1 MHSTHDSSTPSPR
14 IDAPF
19 LCNATE
25 RARQRNATAALL
37 VATFFWGCGFT
48 WAKSGGEAVNRL
60 LELPN
65 GSAIG
70 PIWLLAIRFALAGAL
85 WMAIFPASRRGWTP
99 GGAARAAAA
108 GFLLSL
114 GLVTQHLGLDRAS
127 EAVTAFLTSLTILF
141 VPLLMTIFLRRPPP
155 GILWAG
161 VALAT
166 VGVWMMTG
174 ASPGGFG
181 LGEALGLGC
190 AVLFSLH
197 IIAVNLV
204 VARDVAVRVA
214 PGQFLTVGVVC
225 AITCLFVERGPEAL
239 MPVRSIDLA
248 LHPDVRLNLLLMIVL
263 VTICAFGLQTH
274 FQPRID
280 PTRAALLYLVEPI
293 FAAAYAWV
301 MAGRGLATIALL
313 GAGLILLA
321 NVLVEIIQSRRKPA
335 LDAGSGPAIV
345 D

>member
-1 MHSTHDSSTPSPR
+1 MESMTATMPIESTAQGSRERT
-14 IDAPF
+14 
-19 LCNATE
+19 ATI
-25 RARQRNATAALL
+25 ALL
-37 VATFFWGCGFT
+37 VATLFWGSGFT

-65 GSAIG
+65 GSAAG
-70 PIWLLAIRFALAGAL
+70 PVWLLAFRFVLAGAL
-85 WMAIFPASRRGWTP
+85 WMVIFPASRRGWTWR
-99 GGAARAAAA
+99 GAGRTAVA
-108 GFLLSL
+108 GLLLAS

-141 VPLLMTIFLRRPPP
+141 VPLLMTLFLRRPPP

-161 VALAT
+161 VGLAT

-181 LGEALGLGC
+181 VGEALGLAC

-197 IIAVNLV
+197 IIAINIV
-204 VARDVAVRVA
+204 VTRDDPARVA
-214 PGQFLTVGVVC
+214 PGQFFTVGVVC
-225 AITCLFVERGPEAL
+225 AVTCLFVERGPEAL
-239 MPVRSIDLA
+239 LPGRSIELA
-248 LHPDVRLNLLLMIVL
+248 LHADARWNLLLMIVL

-293 FAAAYAWV
+293 FAAAYAWIF
-301 MAGRGLATIALL
+301 AGRGLAAIAAA
-313 GAGLILLA
+313 GAGLILAA
-321 NVLVEIIQSRRKPA
+321 NVMVEMIQSRRRSRP
-335 LDAGSGPAIV
+335 LMDAGQGPAIV